1 MCRVK
6 RLSWKHIEVRHRE
19 ICESGSCKFCDM
31 KEISFEVH
39 GHRNNHMDMGAFY
52 SYLTEHNCGDIFKY
66 LFGIEGKAPARP
78 VT

>member
-1 MCRVK
+1 
-6 RLSWKHIEVRHRE
+6 
-19 ICESGSCKFCDM
+19 M

-78 VT
+78 VTW